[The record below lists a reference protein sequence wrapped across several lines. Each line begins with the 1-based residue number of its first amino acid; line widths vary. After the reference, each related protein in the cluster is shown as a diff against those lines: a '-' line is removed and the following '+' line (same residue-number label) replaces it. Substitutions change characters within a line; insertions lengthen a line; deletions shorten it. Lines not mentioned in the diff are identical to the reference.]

1 MQLSFLLNIFIWI
14 GQVKERRTTACA
26 VPETKFSFTEDEYGT
41 VLYNIISEDKPL
53 FCLVSSQGD
62 STVACAVFG
71 PAEVRPNRNGSVFS
85 SPYS

>member
-1 MQLSFLLNIFIWI
+1 MWI
-14 GQVKERRTTACA
+14 AE
-26 VPETKFSFTEDEYGT
+26 KFSFTEAEYGT
-41 VLYNIISEDKPL
+41 IMYNIISLDKPL
-53 FCLVSSQGD
+53 FRLIFSQGD